1 MKGIL
6 NAIGAVVLVLL
17 FITLTSA
24 LYTLEEGSQ
33 AVIVQFGR
41 PVGDS
46 ITEAGL
52 HFKLPFVQEVRRF
65 EKRLLVWDGDPNQIP
80 TKGRE
85 FIWVDTTARWRIADA
100 KKFLENVASEEGAQS
115 RLNDILDSVVRD
127 QVSSSELVEL
137 VRSASWEVPEKEAL
151 KDIPKERE
159 AELKRAIAR
168 GREEITRTI
177 LTEARKI
184 IPQYGIELVDVRIK
198 RLDYVESV
206 REKVYERM
214 ISERKRIAAQFRSE
228 GEGRSAEIL
237 GEMEKELRQIRSTAY
252 QQVQEIQGVGDASA
266 ARIYGSAYNK
276 NPEFY
281 AFQRTL
287 ESYEEGTNKNS
298 VLILTTDSDFY
309 KYIKEANAGLV
320 ADIPSIGVL
329 KSSAAK
335 MIPGAPQTMVRDD
348 GSHAQDI
355 PASGEASKAKE

>member
-1 MKGIL
+1 MRFSLKTSIIGIS
-6 NAIGAVVLVLL
+6 AGIILL
-17 FITLTSA
+17 
-24 LYTLEEGSQ
+24 LYGSLFTLEEGRQ
-33 AVIVQFGR
+33 AIVVQFGR
-41 PVGDS
+41 PVGEPV
-46 ITEAGL
+46 TEAGL
-52 HFKLPFVQEVRRF
+52 HFKLPFMQEVRKF

-137 VRSASWEVPEKEAL
+137 VRSASWEVPQDDAL
-151 KDIPKERE
+151 KDVPKERE
-159 AELKRAIAR
+159 EELKREIAR

-214 ISERKRIAAQFRSE
+214 ISERKRVAAQFRSE

-237 GEMEKELRQIRSTAY
+237 GTMEKELRQIRSTAY
-252 QQVQEIQGVGDASA
+252 RRVQEIQGKADADA
-266 ARIYGSAYNK
+266 TGIYGKAYNQD
-276 NPEFY
+276 PEFY
-281 AFQRTL
+281 AFLRTL
-287 ESYEEGTNKNS
+287 ESYKEKPNRNS
-298 VLILTTDSDFY
+298 VLILTTDSDFFQ
-309 KYIKEANAGLV
+309 YIKQAAPAGTQQG
-320 ADIPSIGVL
+320 PSAPIAL
-329 KSSAAK
+329 KT
-335 MIPGAPQTMVRDD
+335 AP
-348 GSHAQDI
+348 
-355 PASGEASKAKE
+355 